1 MIGEAPGAK
10 EDLEGSPF
18 IGRAGKVLDELLNHI
33 NLSRED
39 IFITNMVKCR
49 PPKNRDPFK
58 SEILQ
63 CNTFLDQQIAYIN
76 PKLIITLGKFAFK
89 KFFPIQS
96 MSDYRGTPQKW
107 NDLMIFP
114 VYHPAAAL
122 YNPNLKT
129 KMLSDFEQIQN
140 ILNEVVLDN
149 KLKQINLL

>member
-1 MIGEAPGAK
+1 
-10 EDLEGSPF
+10 
-18 IGRAGKVLDELLNHI
+18 
-33 NLSRED
+33 
-39 IFITNMVKCR
+39 
-49 PPKNRDPFK
+49 
-58 SEILQ
+58 
-63 CNTFLDQQIAYIN
+63 
-76 PKLIITLGKFAFK
+76 
-89 KFFPIQS
+89 
-96 MSDYRGTPQKW
+96 MSDNRGATQKW